1 MAPPP
6 PVSDD
11 EAEELE
17 EEIEI
22 EAMSDMSGS
31 DGGF

>member
-6 PVSDD
+6 PSATTR
-11 EAEELE
+11 AEELE

-22 EAMSDMSGS
+22 EAMSDVSGS